1 MRRHT
6 RPINEPVYDEGC
18 QKRLAPFSSDFEN
31 NIMGKKIFGIIGL
44 VFLLAYCVYAWRLIR
59 HSPPLRRK
67 YRTGLIVAFVAP
79 LLVGSIFKYFLLVPM
94 PAEGLVVALLDAI
107 WYFEF

>member
-1 MRRHT
+1 
-6 RPINEPVYDEGC
+6 
-18 QKRLAPFSSDFEN
+18 
-31 NIMGKKIFGIIGL
+31 
-44 VFLLAYCVYAWRLIR
+44 
-59 HSPPLRRK
+59 LRRK